1 MAEATYSIGLVVE
14 APDDGATTTTLLDR
28 CLVEG
33 IEWLEAEHL
42 PHLRAWRGIEP
53 GTELTAWKH
62 VTTLARKH
70 RVVPM
75 GFFDGNPGEH
85 DARMARRV
93 LLLFAKTG
101 MPDLVVLV
109 HDADDRPERR
119 DGFEQARSGTPLSE
133 RIVIGIADPEREA
146 WVLAGFVPCDE
157 REQSALTSERQRL
170 GFDPTLHPHE
180 LRGNGKRS
188 AKAAHA
194 SLVGDDRQ
202 REHRCLTEPPLAHL
216 RQRGQHTGLAA
227 FLKEIDERIVPVISG
242 QGPAQLP
249 T

>member
-14 APDDGATTTTLLDR
+14 APDDGQTTITLVDR
-28 CLVEG
+28 CLLES

-42 PHLRAWRGIEP
+42 EHLRAWRGVEP
-53 GTELTAWKH
+53 GTEITLWKH
-62 VTTLARKH
+62 VTTLVKTH

-93 LLLFAKTG
+93 LLLFAKLG
-101 MPDLVVLV
+101 MPDLVILV

-119 DGFEQARSGTPLSE
+119 LGFEQARNGTPLPE

-146 WVLAGFVPCDE
+146 WVIGGFVPRDE
-157 REQSALTSERQRL
+157 REQAAVASERQRL
-170 GFDPTLHPHE
+170 GFDPTLAPHE

-188 AKAAHA
+188 AKTALAN
-194 SLVGDDRQ
+194 LLGDDRQ
-202 REHRCLTEPPLAHL
+202 REHRCLTELPLVKL
-216 RQRGQHTGLAA
+216 RQRGEHSGLAA
-227 FLKEIDERIVPVISG
+227 FLDEIDERVVPVVSG
-242 QGPAQLP
+242 RRRSA
-249 T
+249 

>member
-14 APDDGATTTTLLDR
+14 APDDGTMTTTLVDR

-42 PHLRAWRGIEP
+42 EHLRAWRGIEP
-53 GTELTAWKH
+53 STPLSLWKH
-62 VTTLARKH
+62 VTTLARAH

-75 GFFDGNPGEH
+75 GLFDGNPGKH
-85 DARMARRV
+85 DAHMARRV
-93 LLLFAKTG
+93 LLLFAKLG

-119 DGFEQARSGTPLSE
+119 DGFEQARNGTPLPE
-133 RIVIGIADPEREA
+133 RIVIGIANPEREA
-146 WVLAGFVPCDE
+146 WVIAGFVPCDE
-157 REQSALTSERQRL
+157 REQSALASERQRL

-188 AKAAHA
+188 AKAALA
-194 SLVGDDRQ
+194 SLLGEDRQ
-202 REHRCLTEPPLAHL
+202 REHRCLTEPSLGHL
-216 RQRGQHTGLAA
+216 RQRGEHTGLTA
-227 FLKEIDERIVPVISG
+227 FLEEIDQRVVPVISG
-242 QGPAQLP
+242 QRSA
-249 T
+249 